1 MIRVRATMRPVAL
14 ALLCLSLVSCEAM
27 MKPAPDKAY
36 FAIDVPPPA
45 RAKASSD
52 LVLRVRRVNVATP
65 YHARTFVYKVGE
77 GKFESDYY
85 NGFITSPAENLTGE
99 LIEWLAAGGPFASA
113 IDGASSVSHQLVL
126 ESNVTALY
134 GDYTDKQ
141 APQAVIEA
149 KFFLMDDT
157 GADTRIVHQKTYR
170 QTAPLTGEGPAALV
184 VAWGQA
190 WRKMLTQLTED
201 LSRVK
206 VPGKPPT

>member
-45 RAKASSD
+45 KAKASSD
-52 LVLRVRRVNVATP
+52 LVLRVRRVNVGTP
-65 YHARTFVYKVGE
+65 YHARTFIYKVGE
-77 GKFESDYY
+77 GEFESDYY
-85 NGFITSPAENLTGE
+85 NGFITTPAENLTGE

-157 GADTRIVHQKTYR
+157 GADIRIVFQKTYR
-170 QTAPLTGEGPAALV
+170 QIAPVDGEGPAALV
-184 VAWGQA
+184 KGWNAAYRQVLSEIA
-190 WRKMLTQLTED
+190 RD
-201 LSRVK
+201 LAQVK
-206 VPGKPPT
+206 VQEGKP

>member
-45 RAKASSD
+45 KAKASSD

-65 YHARTFVYKVGE
+65 YNARTFVYKVGE

-85 NGFITSPAENLTGE
+85 NGFITTPAENLTGE

-141 APQAVIEA
+141 APQAVIET

-157 GADTRIVHQKTYR
+157 GADVRIVFQKTYR
-170 QTAPLTGEGPAALV
+170 QTAPVDGEEPAALV
-184 VAWGQA
+184 RAWNET
-190 WRKMLTQLTED
+190 WRKTFTALVND
-201 LSRVK
+201 LGQVNLPAK
-206 VPGKPPT
+206 EP

>member
-45 RAKASSD
+45 KAKGSSD

-65 YHARTFVYKVGE
+65 YNARTFVYKVGE

-85 NGFITSPAENLTGE
+85 NGFVTSPAENLTDE
-99 LIEWLAAGGPFASA
+99 LIGWLAPGGPFASV

-134 GDYTDKQ
+134 GDYTDRQ
-141 APQAVIEA
+141 APQAVIEV

-157 GADTRIVHQKTYR
+157 GADTRIVFQKTYR
-170 QTAPLTGEGPAALV
+170 QTAPVDGDGPGALV
-184 VAWGQA
+184 KGWNAAYRQVLSEIA
-190 WRKMLTQLTED
+190 RD
-201 LSRVK
+201 LAQVK
-206 VPGKPPT
+206 VQEGKP